1 LEPSDDRAPGQPTEG
16 QTESEGNIPLDYTP
30 EGTTTALIVV
40 VGPRGGGKTTLM
52 AALTPQLAPPDRT
65 IVVSPVG
72 AIGKKLGLPVEIRYG
87 SDKTNEEYFEKI
99 LDGGKRVVLVMDE
112 FDEFCP
118 ASVQSK
124 FGGYCC
130 DALYRLV
137 NYARNSPWC
146 IGMLVSFRGAS
157 DVTTNLLRAATV
169 LFVARTQEPNA
180 LDYFSRYLG
189 REYAPMLRNLPNYVF
204 VVWADGRLY
213 GYVKVVDG
221 ELQWID
227 PPKGWPRPNANASSA
242 AAGSGSTDTSAPPI
256 ESEGM
261 ETMPV
266 TNASESSTDG

>member
-1 LEPSDDRAPGQPTEG
+1 LESDAGTEPPAEPDATPEPGQLQLE
-16 QTESEGNIPLDYTP
+16 YTQ

-40 VGPRGGGKTTLM
+40 IGPRGGGKTTLM
-52 AALTPQLAPPDRT
+52 AALTPLLAPPERT
-65 IVVSPVG
+65 IVISPVK
-72 AIGKKLGLPVEIRYG
+72 AIGKKLGLPVEVRYG
-87 SDKTNEEYFEKI
+87 SDKTNEEYFSHI
-99 LDGGKRVVLVMDE
+99 LDSGKRVVLVMDE

-118 ASVQSK
+118 SSVQSK

-137 NYARNSPWC
+137 NYARNEPWC

-157 DVTTNLLRAATV
+157 DVTSNLLRAATV

-189 REYAPMLRNLPNYVF
+189 REYGDMLRKLPNYVF

-213 GYVKVVDG
+213 GYVKVEDG
-221 ELQWID
+221 VLTWID
-227 PPKGWPRPNANASSA
+227 PPAGWPQPNASASSVEP
-242 AAGSGSTDTSAPPI
+242 GSSSTVTSAPPT
-256 ESEGM
+256 ESEDT

-266 TNASESSTDG
+266 TTA